1 MANAYLNALPDILKT
16 STENARNVTHFVDS
30 VRYLNKIVPLAS
42 KDIHCLMDF
51 ALIHAPLILLEILLV
66 NVKAVIVQVTILDA
80 HNVMEQLSTNVLN
93 AIPHTI

>member
-1 MANAYLNALPDILKT
+1 
-16 STENARNVTHFVDS
+16 
-30 VRYLNKIVPLAS
+30 
-42 KDIHCLMDF
+42 MDF